1 MFEVIAFD
9 ADDTLW
15 HNERLYARAQERLRA
30 LLAPYAD
37 GATVDQALY
46 ATEMRNLPAYGYGVK
61 SFALSMIET
70 AVTLSNGRVAAADIQ
85 AILHAARE
93 IIDADVELLPGVAAA
108 LDALAPR
115 YTLMVITK
123 GDLLDQERK
132 LHKSGLATHFHAV
145 EVVSHKTPEVYRR
158 LLARHAVDPARF
170 VMVGNSLRSDVLP
183 AAAVGG
189 TAVYVPHDLTWAH
202 EQEVD
207 PRPAGGY
214 HEIPHMGALPALLTQ
229 LQERAPGAMELS
241 TD

>member
-15 HNERLYARAQERLRA
+15 HNERLYARAQATLRA
-30 LLAPYAD
+30 LLAPYVD
-37 GATVDQALY
+37 GTAVDQALY
-46 ATEMRNLPAYGYGVK
+46 ATEMRNLPAYGYGIK

-70 AVTLSNGRVAAADIQ
+70 AVTLSNGRVNAAEVRS
-85 AILHAARE
+85 ILAAVRAM
-93 IIDADVELLPGVAAA
+93 IDAEVELLPGVAAA
-108 LDALAPR
+108 LAELAPR
-115 YTLMVITK
+115 YRLMVITK

-132 LHKSGLATHFHAV
+132 LAKSGLAAYFHAV
-145 EVVSHKTPEVYRR
+145 EVVSRKTADVYRG
-158 LLARHAVDPARF
+158 LLERYAVDPARF

-207 PRPAGGY
+207 PLPAGGY
-214 HEIPHMGALPALLTQ
+214 HEIPHIGALPALLTQ
-229 LQERAPGAMELS
+229 LQE